1 MEYIQSTLN
10 PDTVL
15 VRVNTDE
22 LVCDGGKPLPYP
34 TYIGTISR
42 STHKINVWSPAASK
56 PRGYRTAAKRAL
68 EEMAEKL
75 TEDSPVGLRT

>member
-42 STHKINVWSPAASK
+42 STRKIDVWTPAAYK

-75 TEDSPVGLRT
+75 SEDSPLGLRP